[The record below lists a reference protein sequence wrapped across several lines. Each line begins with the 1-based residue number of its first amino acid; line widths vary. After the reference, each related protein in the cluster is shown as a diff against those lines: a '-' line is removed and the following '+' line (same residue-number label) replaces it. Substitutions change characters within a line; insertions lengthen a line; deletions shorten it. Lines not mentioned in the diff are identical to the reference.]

1 MQFNVDLF
9 PQPFIRVGIII
20 SIITDNDGP
29 SIDGMA
35 WDRKTYGQDSTGRW
49 NYERRRRRLPAALPP
64 WTIKNLPI
72 QWNDNT
78 IPYLLTGSGLWT
90 ELLGGRFL
98 AKNAKDPVLINISLA
113 TLVSLF

>member
-9 PQPFIRVGIII
+9 PQPFIREGIIII

-35 WDRKTYGQDSTGRW
+35 SDRKTYGQDSTGRR
-49 NYERRRRRLPAALPP
+49 NYERRRLPASLPP
-64 WTIKNLPI
+64 WTIKNPPI

-78 IPYLLTGSGLWT
+78 IPYLLTGSGLWP

-98 AKNAKDPVLINISLA
+98 AKNAKDPVMINISLA

>member
-1 MQFNVDLF
+1 MARTAKDD
-9 PQPFIRVGIII
+9 GIT
-20 SIITDNDGP
+20 SGDD
-29 SIDGMA
+29 DC
-35 WDRKTYGQDSTGRW
+35 
-49 NYERRRRRLPAALPP
+49 LPASLPP
-64 WTIKNLPI
+64 WTIKNPPI

-98 AKNAKDPVLINISLA
+98 AKNAKDPVMINISLA